1 MISICYDCVAMCY
14 IAKVS
19 LFKSDWLVLNMNWHR
34 CLKVLKEATDD
45 KEIKIINVEESHQE
59 DVETLTTIVEVG
71 EQEKGKDQREREAN
85 IENENSVMMALSQL
99 SKLMGEIEEPKQDK
113 ENVLGDVKST
123 FTLPQSSM

>member
-1 MISICYDCVAMCY
+1 MLYV
-14 IAKVS
+14 AKVS
-19 LFKSDWLVLNMNWHR
+19 LFKSDWLVLNINWHR
-34 CLKVLKEATDD
+34 SLKVIKEATDD

-85 IENENSVMMALSQL
+85 VENENSVMMALSQL

>member
-1 MISICYDCVAMCY
+1 M
-14 IAKVS
+14 KVI
-19 LFKSDWLVLNMNWHR
+19 
-34 CLKVLKEATDD
+34 KEATDD

-85 IENENSVMMALSQL
+85 VENENSVMMALSQL
-99 SKLMGEIEEPKQDK
+99 SKLMGEIEEPMQDK

>member
-1 MISICYDCVAMCY
+1 MLYV
-14 IAKVS
+14 AKVS
-19 LFKSDWLVLNMNWHR
+19 LFKSDWLVLNINWHR
-34 CLKVLKEATDD
+34 SLKVIKEATDD

-85 IENENSVMMALSQL
+85 VDNENSVMMALSQL

-123 FTLPQSSM
+123 FTLPRSSM

>member
-1 MISICYDCVAMCY
+1 M
-14 IAKVS
+14 KVI
-19 LFKSDWLVLNMNWHR
+19 
-34 CLKVLKEATDD
+34 KEATDD

-71 EQEKGKDQREREAN
+71 EQEKGKDQSEQREAN
-85 IENENSVMMALSQL
+85 VENENSVMMALSQL
-99 SKLMGEIEEPKQDK
+99 SKLMGEIEEPMQDK